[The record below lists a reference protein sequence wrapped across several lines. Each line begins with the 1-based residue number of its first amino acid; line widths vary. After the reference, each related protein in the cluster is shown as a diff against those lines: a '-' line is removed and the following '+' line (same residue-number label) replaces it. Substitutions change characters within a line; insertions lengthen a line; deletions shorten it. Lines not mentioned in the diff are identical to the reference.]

1 MRSSGRTG
9 TLIVAHGS
17 EQPAWHTL
25 VKSSVP
31 LSAIPG
37 PAVLAFLEEVPEQ
50 DIPWAVSE
58 LEAQGVTDII
68 AIPLFFSSAS
78 IDVDEVRYALGLS
91 SAPPKAVLHS
101 VPVATRCRIRLT
113 PAFDRSPII
122 GGILAERA
130 MALSADPGREAVIL
144 VGHGQERAEKRLA
157 WEENLTALGRHVRE
171 RGGFA
176 AVDFALLNPDNVRP
190 KVTAYLEKG
199 PVIVVPAM
207 LAPGYFTD
215 QVRRRV
221 QDLPCR
227 YSGEAVLPHPDVIR
241 WVLSERAAAL
251 GESA

>member
-1 MRSSGRTG
+1 MRATGRIG

-17 EQPAWHTL
+17 ETPAWHTL

-37 PAVLAFLEEVPEQ
+37 PAALAFLEAVPDQ
-50 DIPWAVSE
+50 GIPWAVSE
-58 LEAQGVTDII
+58 LEAQGVTDIV

-91 SAPPKAVLHS
+91 SAPPKAEVHS
-101 VPVATRCRIRLT
+101 APVATRCRIRLT
-113 PAFDRSPII
+113 PAFDRSPVI

-130 MALSADPGREAVIL
+130 LALSAHPGREAVIL
-144 VGHGQERAEKRLA
+144 VGHGQERAEKRRA
-157 WEENLTALGRHVRE
+157 WEENLIALGAHVRE

-176 AVDFALLNPDNVRP
+176 AVDFALLSPDNVRSQ
-190 KVTAYLEKG
+190 VNVHLEKG

-207 LAPGYFTD
+207 LAPGHFTE

-221 QDLPCR
+221 HDLPCR

-241 WVLSERAAAL
+241 WVQAERAAAL
-251 GESA
+251 GG